1 MKERIKWILIGFG
14 FTAILQFLISLAFTG
29 IAYSLASSEFGL
41 EQGAISLYVFGF
53 TLGTFLVG
61 GFVIGWLSEEV
72 RVFDAVL
79 VGGLTLVV
87 TALIYTAL
95 PSEPARAQFVT
106 GTWLSESVVRTSA
119 DGLTTTVTHIALTGR
134 SLLFALLALVASGI
148 GAYWGWH
155 VKVPQ
160 EGFIDRA
167 ALLIGLV
174 GAVVGPFVLIAKSG
188 QYSADPNTPNLPWYF
203 LATVAVVLFAIVGV
217 GFAMFTRESHYE
229 DEISISPEHHRLGEA
244 MKTEV

>member
-14 FTAILQFLISLAFTG
+14 FTAILQLLISLAFTG
-29 IAYSLASSEFGL
+29 IAYSLASSESVA

-61 GFVIGWLSEEV
+61 GFVIGWLSEEA

-79 VGGLTLVV
+79 FGALTLIV

-95 PSEPARAQFVT
+95 PSEPSRAQFAT
-106 GTWLSESVVRTSA
+106 GTWLSESIVRTSA
-119 DGLTTTVTHIALTGR
+119 EGLTTTVTQIAFTGR
-134 SLLFALLALVASGI
+134 SVLFALLALLASGI

-174 GAVVGPFVLIAKSG
+174 GAVVGPFVLIATG
-188 QYSADPNTPNLPWYF
+188 NSADTTTPNLPWYF
-203 LATVAVVLFAIVGV
+203 LAAVLVVLLSLVGV

-229 DEISISPEHHRLGEA
+229 EDISISPEHHKLGEA
-244 MKTEV
+244 MKNEV